1 MKLEIIKDLSLKET
15 FIKIYLSHMNPKNQR
30 IIDFIKYDSDYNY
43 LYGSRNSKIYLLQPD
58 WIVRF
63 YTENKKVFIE
73 TAQSIYQSKYRLYQ
87 LEELLPKYFIR
98 SSHSEIINT
107 KQIKELNL
115 SFKGTIQVVFKSG
128 QNTFVSRR
136 SIPNFKKALGL

>member
-15 FIKIYLSHMNPKNQR
+15 FIKIYLSHINPKNQR
-30 IIDFIKYDSDYNY
+30 IIDFIKQDSDCNY
-43 LYGSRNSKIYLLQPD
+43 LYGSRNSKIYLLEPD
-58 WIVRF
+58 LIVRF

-87 LEELLPKYFIR
+87 LEELLPEYFIR
-98 SSHSEIINT
+98 ISYSEIVNI

-115 SFKGTIQVVFKSG
+115 SFKGTIQVIFKTG